1 MAALSADDAKGGSG
15 LESKVGG
22 AAPPPPCCRGPAEDT
37 SRFADSGVSHRSSY
51 TAKKVHLDSHQLPRA
66 VTPALPASPAW
77 PTVPATPQSLLP

>member
-37 SRFADSGVSHRSSY
+37 SHFADSGVSHRSSH
-51 TAKKVHLDSHQLPRA
+51 TAKKVHPGFSPASQA

-77 PTVPATPQSLLP
+77 PTVPASPQSLLP